1 MERECGLWRK
11 RINLSVDHFEA
22 AAGVVPLDAE
32 GRVDEVEVE
41 VVEAEV
47 PEAHVDVEL
56 DEAGLHPHDG
66 QLARHEELPPLEAA
80 GVDPPLEG
88 LADGGL
94 VLVEDG
100 VVDEPDAI
108 DVKRS

>member
-1 MERECGLWRK
+1 MHVGGKMERECGLWRK

-32 GRVDEVEVE
+32 GRVDEVEVK

-56 DEAGLHPHDG
+56 DEARLHPHDRQLRHHE
-66 QLARHEELPPLEAA
+66 QLAALQAARVKPPPE
-80 GVDPPLEG
+80 
-88 LADGGL
+88 
-94 VLVEDG
+94 
-100 VVDEPDAI
+100 
-108 DVKRS
+108 